1 MLKGYIEG
9 YYGRL
14 FSQDE
19 RAKVINH
26 MGKLKMDFYL
36 YGPKEDL
43 YHRIEWGKTYP
54 AEEQKTLRNL
64 VDQCK
69 KNKIKPIFAISPGL
83 QSSVLS
89 KNFIKTLTSK
99 LKQAHQLGFNDFAI
113 FFDDIEHK
121 KDKELAKFHLT
132 IINLVSSV
140 DFLKK
145 NSLMVC
151 PTVYCK
157 SFAKGNI
164 QKNEYLKALAEDID
178 PSISILWTGDEV
190 VSQSIPQKGIKELK
204 SLFSN
209 PIIIWD
215 NYYANDY
222 CPSRF
227 YIGPYKGR
235 KSLGN
240 LTKAIGIN
248 PTGMP
253 YTDMMCL
260 SRFMKEETDKQ
271 ILNNFDIPSEFIK
284 ILPYFS
290 DPFKNFP
297 LLKPRDIE
305 KLQKTQYKLCIEWK
319 SDLQLEWAPFLW
331 QFYSDLLLL
340 KKLKKKDSK
349 FNLEEWVKRR
359 YSDPLKKTI
368 LRN

>member
-1 MLKGYIEG
+1 
-9 YYGRL
+9 
-14 FSQDE
+14 
-19 RAKVINH
+19 
-26 MGKLKMDFYL
+26 
-36 YGPKEDL
+36 
-43 YHRIEWGKTYP
+43 
-54 AEEQKTLRNL
+54 
-64 VDQCK
+64 
-69 KNKIKPIFAISPGL
+69 
-83 QSSVLS
+83 
-89 KNFIKTLTSK
+89 
-99 LKQAHQLGFNDFAI
+99 
-113 FFDDIEHK
+113 
-121 KDKELAKFHLT
+121 
-132 IINLVSSV
+132 
-140 DFLKK
+140 
-145 NSLMVC
+145 MVC

-164 QKNEYLKALAEDID
+164 QKNEYLKALADDID

-209 PIIIWD
+209 SIIIWD

-235 KSLGN
+235 KSLGK

-253 YTDMMCL
+253 YTDMICL

-271 ILNNFDIPSEFIK
+271 ILHNFDIPSEFIK
-284 ILPYFS
+284 ILPYFT

-297 LLKPRDIE
+297 SLKLRDIE

-340 KKLKKKDSK
+340 KRLKKRDSK

>member
-14 FSQDE
+14 FSRDE

-54 AEEQKTLRNL
+54 SKEQKTLRNL

-83 QSSVLS
+83 QSSKLS
-89 KNFIKTLTSK
+89 KNFVKTLTSK

-132 IINLVSSV
+132 IINLVSSI

-164 QKNEYLKALAEDID
+164 QKNEYLKVLAEDID

-340 KKLKKKDSK
+340 KKLKKGDSK

>member
-1 MLKGYIEG
+1 MIKGYIEG

-19 RAKVINH
+19 RAKVIDH
-26 MGKLKMDFYL
+26 MGRLKMDFYL

-43 YHRIEWGKTYP
+43 YHRVQWQKAYP
-54 AEEQKTLRNL
+54 FKEQKTLRHL
-64 VDQCK
+64 VSQCK
-69 KNKIKPIFAISPGL
+69 KNKIRPIFAISPGL
-83 QSSVLS
+83 QSSKTS
-89 KNFIKTLTSK
+89 NNYKKNLITKI
-99 LKQAHQLGFNDFAI
+99 KQAKKIGFKEFAI

-121 KDKELAKFHLT
+121 QNEDLARTHLK
-132 IINLVSSV
+132 IINSVSSINT
-140 DFLKK
+140 LSE

-157 SFAKGNI
+157 SFAKGDI
-164 QKNEYLKALAEDID
+164 KENEYLKALANAID

-204 SLFSN
+204 RLFSN
-209 PIIIWD
+209 PIVIWD
-215 NYYANDY
+215 NFYANDY

-235 KSLGN
+235 NSLTN
-240 LTKAIGIN
+240 LTEAIGIN

-253 YTDMMCL
+253 FTDMICL
-260 SRFMKEETDKQ
+260 SRFMGKKTDKQ
-271 ILNNFDIPSEFIK
+271 ILDEFGIPDEFIK
-284 ILPYFS
+284 IFPYFT
-290 DPFKNFP
+290 DPFKDLPSLSLKNIDK
-297 LLKPRDIE
+297 LL
-305 KLQKTQYKLCIEWK
+305 KTQYKLCIEWK

-331 QFYSDLLLL
+331 AFYLDLILL
-340 KKLKKKDSK
+340 KKIKTGDGK
-349 FNLEEWVKRR
+349 FNLDDWAKRR